1 MGLRAFRFGKVAK
14 KMSVRATN
22 WAWSLEEVMG
32 SEALVLLALA
42 DQAND
47 EGFCWPSQEK
57 LAPKARQSV
66 STLRRS
72 LRSLEKMGLLTTI
85 TRSSTRGRRSNLYL
99 LHIGAR
105 PDLSMKSAKAV
116 TLSEEAVQACEML
129 EEASSAVFV
138 ANKATGQ
145 IDRLPQSV
153 IGDRLQPVTGDR
165 LPYKEPP
172 LGTTRPYPTL
182 PTAPAPDQ
190 AAGAGVG
197 SGGKTSTQGTEGARN
212 VPVEGPGVPVGEVK
226 PRPGS
231 RVQAAPVKGLKTAEV
246 GLSEQERAL
255 VGACLPA
262 WMSALDKRGAHKVA
276 EALKERVDAGWQ
288 PSQIRGL
295 LDGNPPSQV
304 IHMASLVLNRLER
317 NVDIDCAPARLNAE
331 AKKRASERRQIIDQ
345 REREREVPLDAKAQ
359 AAANAAKE
367 WVAKNYPALGGM
379 DMALAAVCYQKNS
392 LGEQLSGFEK
402 NRLAKIGVT
411 LPTVG

>member
-1 MGLRAFRFGKVAK
+1 
-14 KMSVRATN
+14 MSVRASS

-47 EGFCWPSQEK
+47 EGLCWPSQEK

-85 TRSSTRGRRSNLYL
+85 MRSSTRGRRSNLYL
-99 LHIGAR
+99 LHIGAK
-105 PDLSMKSAKAV
+105 PDLSMKSARTVNLGEDA
-116 TLSEEAVQACEML
+116 AQACQML

-145 IDRLPQSV
+145 IDRLP
-153 IGDRLQPVTGDR
+153 
-165 LPYKEPP
+165 YKEPP
-172 LGTTRPYPTL
+172 LRTTRPYPTL

-190 AAGAGVG
+190 AAGMKVG
-197 SGGKTSTQGTEGARN
+197 SGGKTSTQGTEGTRN
-212 VPVEGPGVPVGEVK
+212 VPVEGSGVPVGEAK

-231 RVQAAPVKGLKTAEV
+231 RVQAGPVKGPKTAEA

-262 WMSALDKRGAHKVA
+262 WMASLDKRGAHKVA
-276 EALKERVDAGWQ
+276 QALKARVDAGWQ

-317 NVDIDCAPARLNAE
+317 NVDIDCAPARLSAE
-331 AKKRASERRQIIDQ
+331 AKKRASERRKQIISQ
-345 REREREVPLDAKAQ
+345 REQEVPLDAKAQ
-359 AAANAAKE
+359 AAANAAKK
-367 WVAKNYPALGGM
+367 WVAKNYPALEGI
-379 DMALAAVCYQKNS
+379 DAALAAVCYQKNAS
-392 LGEQLSGFEK
+392 GGQLSGFEK
-402 NRLAKIGVT
+402 NRLAKIGVR
-411 LPTVG
+411 LPVA

>member
-1 MGLRAFRFGKVAK
+1 
-14 KMSVRATN
+14 MSVRVLT
-22 WAWSLEEVMG
+22 WAWGLEEVMG

-47 EGFCWPSQEK
+47 EGLCWPSQEK

-116 TLSEEAVQACEML
+116 TLSEGAVQACEML
-129 EEASSAVFV
+129 EEASEAVFV

-145 IDRLPQSV
+145 FDRLPQPV

-165 LPYKEPP
+165 LLYEEPP
-172 LGTTRPYPTL
+172 LGTTKPNPTL

-190 AAGAGVG
+190 AAGAKVG
-197 SGGKTSTQGTEGARN
+197 LGGKTSTQEPEGTRN

-231 RVQAAPVKGLKTAEV
+231 RVQAVPVKGPKTAEA
-246 GLSEQERAL
+246 GLDEQERAL
-255 VGACLPA
+255 LGACLPA
-262 WMSALDKRGAHKVA
+262 WMASLDKRGAHKVA
-276 EALKERVDAGWQ
+276 QALKARVDAGWQ

-295 LDGNPPSQV
+295 LDGNPPPQI

-317 NVDIDCAPARLNAE
+317 NVDIDCAPARLSAE
-331 AKKRASERRQIIDQ
+331 AKKRASERRKQIITASEQ
-345 REREREVPLDAKAQ
+345 PQAPLDAKTQ
-359 AAANAAKE
+359 AAANAAKK
-367 WVAKNYPALGGM
+367 WVAQNYPALEGM
-379 DMALAAVCYQKNS
+379 DAALAAVCYQKNAC
-392 LGEQLSGFEK
+392 GEQLSGFEK
-402 NRLAKIGVT
+402 NRLTKIGVR
-411 LPTVG
+411 LPVA

>member
-1 MGLRAFRFGKVAK
+1 
-14 KMSVRATN
+14 MSVCAST

-47 EGFCWPSQEK
+47 EGFCWPSQQK

-99 LHIGAR
+99 LHIGAK

-116 TLSEEAVQACEML
+116 TLSEEAAQACQML

-145 IDRLPQSV
+145 IDRLPQPV
-153 IGDRLQPVTGDR
+153 IGDRL
-165 LPYKEPP
+165 PYIEPP
-172 LGTTRPYPTL
+172 DRTTKPNPTL
-182 PTAPAPDQ
+182 STPARAQ
-190 AAGAGVG
+190 AAGAKVG
-197 SGGKTSTQGTEGARN
+197 LGGKTSTQGTDGTRN

-231 RVQAAPVKGLKTAEV
+231 QVQAGPVKGLKTAEA
-246 GLSEQERAL
+246 GLDEQERAL

-262 WMSALDKRGAHKVA
+262 WMASLDKRGAHKVA

-295 LDGNPPSQV
+295 LDGNPPPQI

-317 NVDIDCAPARLNAE
+317 NVDIDCAPARLSAE
-331 AKKRASERRQIIDQ
+331 AKKRTCERRKQIISQ
-345 REREREVPLDAKAQ
+345 REQETPLDAKAQ
-359 AAANAAKE
+359 AAASAAKK
-367 WVAKNYPALGGM
+367 WVAQNYPTLEGI
-379 DMALAAVCYQKNS
+379 DMALAAVCYQKNAC
-392 LGEQLSGFEK
+392 GEQLSGFEK
-402 NRLAKIGVT
+402 NRLAKIGVR
-411 LPTVG
+411 LPVA

>member
-1 MGLRAFRFGKVAK
+1 
-14 KMSVRATN
+14 MSVCAST

-47 EGFCWPSQEK
+47 EGFCWPSQQK

-85 TRSSTRGRRSNLYL
+85 TRSSTRGRRSNVYL
-99 LHIGAR
+99 LHIGDK
-105 PDLSMKSAKAV
+105 PDLSMKSARTVNLGEDA
-116 TLSEEAVQACEML
+116 AQACQML
-129 EEASSAVFV
+129 EEASDAVFV

-145 IDRLPQSV
+145 F
-153 IGDRLQPVTGDR
+153 DR
-165 LPYKEPP
+165 LPYIEPP
-172 LGTTRPYPTL
+172 DRTTKPNPTL

-190 AAGAGVG
+190 AASAKVG
-197 SGGKTSTQGTEGARN
+197 SGGKTSTQGTEGTRN
-212 VPVEGPGVPVGEVK
+212 APVEGAGVPVDEVK

-231 RVQAAPVKGLKTAEV
+231 RVQAGPVKGPKTAEA
-246 GLSEQERAL
+246 GLSAQERAL

-276 EALKERVDAGWQ
+276 QALKARVDAGWQ

-317 NVDIDCAPARLNAE
+317 NVDIDCAPARLSVE
-331 AKKRASERRQIIDQ
+331 AKKRASERREQIISQ
-345 REREREVPLDAKAQ
+345 REQEVPLDPKAQ

-379 DMALAAVCYQKNS
+379 DMALAVVCYQKNS

-402 NRLAKIGVT
+402 NRLTKIGVT

>member
-1 MGLRAFRFGKVAK
+1 
-14 KMSVRATN
+14 MSVRAST

-116 TLSEEAVQACEML
+116 NLGEDAAQACQML
-129 EEASSAVFV
+129 EEASDAVFV

-145 IDRLPQSV
+145 IDRLPQPV
-153 IGDRLQPVTGDR
+153 IGDRLQPVTSDR
-165 LPYKEPP
+165 LLYIEPS
-172 LGTTRPYPTL
+172 LRTTKPNPT
-182 PTAPAPDQ
+182 PTPARAQ
-190 AAGAGVG
+190 AASAKVG
-197 SGGKTSTQGTEGARN
+197 FGGKTSTQEIASARN
-212 VPVEGPGVPVGEVK
+212 VPVEGASVPVGEVK

-231 RVQAAPVKGLKTAEV
+231 RVQAGPVKGPKTAEA
-246 GLSEQERAL
+246 GLDEQERAL

-262 WMSALDKRGAHKVA
+262 WMASLDKRGARKVA
-276 EALKERVDAGWQ
+276 QALKARVDAGWQ

-331 AKKRASERRQIIDQ
+331 AKKRASERCKQIIAQ
-345 REREREVPLDAKAQ
+345 REQEVPLDPKAQ

-367 WVAKNYPALGGM
+367 WVAQNYPALGGM
-379 DMALAAVCYQKNS
+379 DMALAAVCYQKNAC
-392 LGEQLSGFEK
+392 GEQLSGFEK
-402 NRLAKIGVT
+402 NRLAKIGVR
-411 LPTVG
+411 LPEA

>member
-1 MGLRAFRFGKVAK
+1 
-14 KMSVRATN
+14 MSVRAST

-47 EGFCWPSQEK
+47 EGFCWPAQQK

-99 LHIGAR
+99 LHIGAK
-105 PDLSMKSAKAV
+105 PDLSMRSAKAV
-116 TLSEEAVQACEML
+116 TLSEEDAQACEML

-145 IDRLPQSV
+145 FDRLPQPV
-153 IGDRLQPVTGDR
+153 TGDRLQPVTDDR
-165 LPYKEPP
+165 LPYIEPP
-172 LGTTRPYPTL
+172 DRTTKPNPTL

-190 AAGAGVG
+190 AANARVG
-197 SGGKTSTQGTEGARN
+197 SGEKTSSREPAGIQN
-212 VPVEGPGVPVGEVK
+212 VPVEGAGVPVGEVK

-231 RVQAAPVKGLKTAEV
+231 RVQAGSFKGPRTAEV

-255 VGACLPA
+255 LGACLPA

-317 NVDIDCAPARLNAE
+317 NVDIDCAPARLSVE
-331 AKKRASERRQIIDQ
+331 AKKRASERRQIIAQ
-345 REREREVPLDAKAQ
+345 REREREVPLDPKAQ

-402 NRLAKIGVT
+402 NRLSKIGVT

>member
-1 MGLRAFRFGKVAK
+1 
-14 KMSVRATN
+14 MSVRAST

-47 EGFCWPSQEK
+47 EGLCWPSQEK

-99 LHIGAR
+99 LHIGAK

-116 TLSEEAVQACEML
+116 NLGEGAAQACQML
-129 EEASSAVFV
+129 EDASSAVFV

-145 IDRLPQSV
+145 FDRLPQSV

-165 LPYKEPP
+165 LLYTEPP
-172 LGTTRPYPTL
+172 DRTTKPNPTL
-182 PTAPAPDQ
+182 PTAPARSQ
-190 AAGAGVG
+190 AANAKVG
-197 SGGKTSTQGTEGARN
+197 SGGKTSTQGTEGTRN
-212 VPVEGPGVPVGEVK
+212 APVEGASVPVGEVK

-231 RVQAAPVKGLKTAEV
+231 RVQGGPVKGLKTAEV

-255 VGACLPA
+255 LGACLPA
-262 WMSALDKRGAHKVA
+262 WMASLDKRGAHKVA
-276 EALKERVDAGWQ
+276 QALKARVDAGWQ

-295 LDGNPPSQV
+295 LDGNPPSQI

-317 NVDIDCAPARLNAE
+317 NVDIDCAPARLSAE
-331 AKKRASERRQIIDQ
+331 AKKRASERRKQIISQ
-345 REREREVPLDAKAQ
+345 REQEVPLDAKAQ
-359 AAANAAKE
+359 AAANAAKK
-367 WVAKNYPALGGM
+367 WVAQNYPTLEGM
-379 DMALAAVCYQKNS
+379 DMALATVCYQKKTS
-392 LGEQLSGFEK
+392 GKKLSGFEK

-411 LPTVG
+411 LPEA

>member
-1 MGLRAFRFGKVAK
+1 
-14 KMSVRATN
+14 
-22 WAWSLEEVMG
+22 MG

-47 EGFCWPSQEK
+47 EGLCWPSQEK

-105 PDLSMKSAKAV
+105 PDLSMKSARTVNLGEGA
-116 TLSEEAVQACEML
+116 AQACQML
-129 EEASSAVFV
+129 EEASDAVFV

-145 IDRLPQSV
+145 FDRLPQSV

-165 LPYKEPP
+165 LLYTEPP
-172 LGTTRPYPTL
+172 DRTTKPNPTL
-182 PTAPAPDQ
+182 PTAPAPDK
-190 AAGAGVG
+190 AAGMKVG

-212 VPVEGPGVPVGEVK
+212 APVEGASVPVGEVK

-231 RVQAAPVKGLKTAEV
+231 RVQGGPVKGLKTAEV

-255 VGACLPA
+255 LGACLPV
-262 WMSALDKRGAHKVA
+262 WMASLDKRGAHKVA
-276 EALKERVDAGWQ
+276 EALKVRVDAGWQ

-295 LDGNPPSQV
+295 LDGNPPSQI

-317 NVDIDCAPARLNAE
+317 NVDIDCAPTRLSVE
-331 AKKRASERRQIIDQ
+331 AKKRASERRKQIISQ
-345 REREREVPLDAKAQ
+345 REQEVPVDAKAQ
-359 AAANAAKE
+359 AAANAAKK
-367 WVAKNYPALGGM
+367 WVAKNYPALEGM
-379 DMALAAVCYQKNS
+379 DLALATVCYQKNAS
-392 LGEQLSGFEK
+392 GEQLSGFEK
-402 NRLAKIGVT
+402 NRLAKIGVR
-411 LPTVG
+411 LPEA

>member
-1 MGLRAFRFGKVAK
+1 
-14 KMSVRATN
+14 MSVRASS
-22 WAWSLEEVMG
+22 WAWSLEEVQG

-47 EGFCWPSQEK
+47 QGFCWPSQEK

-99 LHIGAR
+99 LHIGAK
-105 PDLSMKSAKAV
+105 PDLSMRSAKAV
-116 TLSEEAVQACEML
+116 TLSEETVQACEML
-129 EEASSAVFV
+129 EEASDAVFV

-145 IDRLPQSV
+145 IDRLLQPV

-165 LPYKEPP
+165 LLYKEPS
-172 LGTTRPYPTL
+172 LRTTKPNPTL
-182 PTAPAPDQ
+182 PTPVPDR
-190 AAGAGVG
+190 AAGAKVG
-197 SGGKTSTQGTEGARN
+197 SGGKTSTQGTKGTRN
-212 VPVEGPGVPVGEVK
+212 APVEGPGVPVGEVK

-231 RVQAAPVKGLKTAEV
+231 RVQAGPVKSPKTAEA
-246 GLSEQERAL
+246 GLDEQERAL

-276 EALKERVDAGWQ
+276 QALKERVDAGWQ

-295 LDGNPPSQV
+295 LDGNPPPQI

-317 NVDIDCAPARLNAE
+317 NVDIDCAPARLSAE
-331 AKKRASERRQIIDQ
+331 AKKRASERRKQIITASEQ
-345 REREREVPLDAKAQ
+345 PQAPLDAKTQ
-359 AAANAAKE
+359 AAANAAKK
-367 WVAKNYPALGGM
+367 WVAQNYPALEGM
-379 DMALAAVCYQKNS
+379 DAALAAVCYQKNAC
-392 LGEQLSGFEK
+392 GEQLSGFEK
-402 NRLAKIGVT
+402 NRLTKIGVR
-411 LPTVG
+411 LPVA

>member
-1 MGLRAFRFGKVAK
+1 
-14 KMSVRATN
+14 
-22 WAWSLEEVMG
+22 MG

-47 EGFCWPSQEK
+47 EGLCWPSQEK

-99 LHIGAR
+99 LHIGAK
-105 PDLSMKSAKAV
+105 PDLSMKSAKTVNLGEDA
-116 TLSEEAVQACEML
+116 AQACQML
-129 EEASSAVFV
+129 EEVSDAVFV
-138 ANKATGQ
+138 ANKPTGQ
-145 IDRLPQSV
+145 IDRLPQPV
-153 IGDRLQPVTGDR
+153 IDDRLQPVTGDR
-165 LPYKEPP
+165 LLYKEPSDR
-172 LGTTRPYPTL
+172 TTKPNPTL
-182 PTAPAPDQ
+182 PTPARTQ
-190 AAGAGVG
+190 AAGAKVG
-197 SGGKTSTQGTEGARN
+197 LGGKTPTQGKASARN

-231 RVQAAPVKGLKTAEV
+231 RVQAAPVRGRKTAEV

-262 WMSALDKRGAHKVA
+262 WMSALDKRGARKVA
-276 EALKERVDAGWQ
+276 EALKARVDAGWQ

-304 IHMASLVLNRLER
+304 MHMASLVLNRLER

-331 AKKRASERRQIIDQ
+331 AKKRASERCKQIIAQ
-345 REREREVPLDAKAQ
+345 REQEVPLDPKVQ

-367 WVAKNYPALGGM
+367 WVAQNYPALGGM

-411 LPTVG
+411 LPEA

>member
-1 MGLRAFRFGKVAK
+1 
-14 KMSVRATN
+14 MSVRAST

-47 EGFCWPSQEK
+47 EGLCWPSQEK

-99 LHIGAR
+99 LHIGAK
-105 PDLSMKSAKAV
+105 PDLSMRSARTV
-116 TLSEEAVQACEML
+116 NLGEEDAQACEML
-129 EEASSAVFV
+129 EEASGAKFV

-145 IDRLPQSV
+145 FDRLPQSV

-165 LPYKEPP
+165 LPYKEPSDR
-172 LGTTRPYPTL
+172 TTKPNPTL
-182 PTAPAPDQ
+182 PSQ
-190 AAGAGVG
+190 AVDMKVG
-197 SGGKTSTQGTEGARN
+197 SGGKTSTQEPEGTRN
-212 VPVEGPGVPVGEVK
+212 VPVEGAGVPVGEVK

-231 RVQAAPVKGLKTAEV
+231 RVQAGPVKGLKTAEV

-255 VGACLPA
+255 VGACLPV

-295 LDGNPPSQV
+295 LDGNPPSQI

-317 NVDIDCAPARLNAE
+317 NVDIDCAPTRLSVE
-331 AKKRASERRQIIDQ
+331 AKKRASERRKQIISQ
-345 REREREVPLDAKAQ
+345 REREVPVDAKAQ
-359 AAANAAKE
+359 AAASAAKK

-379 DMALAAVCYQKNS
+379 DMALAAVCYQKNI

-402 NRLAKIGVT
+402 NRLAKIGVR
-411 LPTVG
+411 LPEA

>member
-1 MGLRAFRFGKVAK
+1 
-14 KMSVRATN
+14 MSVRAST

-47 EGFCWPSQEK
+47 EGLCWPSQEK

-99 LHIGAR
+99 LHIGAK

-116 TLSEEAVQACEML
+116 NLGEGAAQACQML
-129 EEASSAVFV
+129 EDASSAVFV

-145 IDRLPQSV
+145 FDRLPQSV

-165 LPYKEPP
+165 LLYTEPP
-172 LGTTRPYPTL
+172 DRTTKPNPTL
-182 PTAPAPDQ
+182 PTAPARGQ
-190 AAGAGVG
+190 AANAKVG
-197 SGGKTSTQGTEGARN
+197 SGGKTSTQGTEGTRN
-212 VPVEGPGVPVGEVK
+212 APVEGASVPVGEVK

-231 RVQAAPVKGLKTAEV
+231 RVQGGPVKGLKTAEV

-255 VGACLPA
+255 VGACLPV

-276 EALKERVDAGWQ
+276 EALKVRVDAGWQ

-295 LDGNPPSQV
+295 LDGNPPSQI

-317 NVDIDCAPARLNAE
+317 NVDIDCAPTRLSVE
-331 AKKRASERRQIIDQ
+331 AKKRASERRKQIISQ
-345 REREREVPLDAKAQ
+345 REQEVPVDAKAQ
-359 AAANAAKE
+359 AAANAAKK
-367 WVAKNYPALGGM
+367 WVAKNYPALEGM
-379 DMALAAVCYQKNS
+379 DLALATVCYQKNAS
-392 LGEQLSGFEK
+392 GEQLSGFEK
-402 NRLAKIGVT
+402 NRLAKIGVR
-411 LPTVG
+411 LPEA

>member
-1 MGLRAFRFGKVAK
+1 
-14 KMSVRATN
+14 MSVRAST

-47 EGFCWPSQEK
+47 EGLCWPSQEK

-99 LHIGAR
+99 LHIGAK

-116 TLSEEAVQACEML
+116 NLGEGAAQACQML
-129 EEASSAVFV
+129 EDASSAVFV

-145 IDRLPQSV
+145 FDRLPQSV

-165 LPYKEPP
+165 LLYTEPP
-172 LGTTRPYPTL
+172 DRTTKPNPTL
-182 PTAPAPDQ
+182 PTAPARSQ
-190 AAGAGVG
+190 AANAKVG
-197 SGGKTSTQGTEGARN
+197 SGGKTSTQGTEGTRN
-212 VPVEGPGVPVGEVK
+212 APVEGPGVPVGEVK

-231 RVQAAPVKGLKTAEV
+231 RVQAGPVKGPKTAEA

-276 EALKERVDAGWQ
+276 QALKARVDAGWQ

-317 NVDIDCAPARLNAE
+317 NVDIDCAPARLSVE
-331 AKKRASERRQIIDQ
+331 AKKRASERRKQIIAQ
-345 REREREVPLDAKAQ
+345 REQERTLDPKAQ

-367 WVAKNYPALGGM
+367 WVAKNYPALEGM
-379 DMALAAVCYQKNS
+379 DAALAAVCYQKNAC
-392 LGEQLSGFEK
+392 GEQLSGFEK
-402 NRLAKIGVT
+402 NRLAKIGVR
-411 LPTVG
+411 LPEA

>member
-1 MGLRAFRFGKVAK
+1 
-14 KMSVRATN
+14 MSVRATN

-32 SEALVLLALA
+32 SEAMVLLALA

-47 EGFCWPSQEK
+47 EGFCWPAQQK

-99 LHIGAR
+99 LHIGAK
-105 PDLSMKSAKAV
+105 PDLSMKSARPVA
-116 TLSEEAVQACEML
+116 LSDEAAQACQMLEEA

-145 IDRLPQSV
+145 FDRLRQPV
-153 IGDRLQPVTGDR
+153 IDDRLQPVTGDR
-165 LPYKEPP
+165 LLYEEPP
-172 LGTTRPYPTL
+172 FRTTKPNPTL
-182 PTAPAPDQ
+182 PTPARAQ
-190 AAGAGVG
+190 AAGATVG
-197 SGGKTSTQGTEGARN
+197 LGGKTSTQGTKGARN

-231 RVQAAPVKGLKTAEV
+231 RVQAGSFKGPRTAEV

-276 EALKERVDAGWQ
+276 QALKERVDAGWQ

>member
-1 MGLRAFRFGKVAK
+1 
-14 KMSVRATN
+14 
-22 WAWSLEEVMG
+22 MG

-47 EGFCWPSQEK
+47 EGLCWPAQEK

-99 LHIGAR
+99 LHIGAK
-105 PDLSMKSAKAV
+105 PDLSMRSAKAV
-116 TLSEEAVQACEML
+116 NLGEDAAQACQML
-129 EEASSAVFV
+129 EEAEEASGAVFV

-145 IDRLPQSV
+145 FDRL
-153 IGDRLQPVTGDR
+153 L
-165 LPYKEPP
+165 YKEPP
-172 LGTTRPYPTL
+172 LRTTKPNLTL
-182 PTAPAPDQ
+182 PTTPAPSQ
-190 AAGAGVG
+190 AAGAKVG
-197 SGGKTSTQGTEGARN
+197 SGGKTSTQGTGRARN

-231 RVQAAPVKGLKTAEV
+231 RVQAGSFKGSKTAEV

-276 EALKERVDAGWQ
+276 QALKARVDAGWQ

-317 NVDIDCAPARLNAE
+317 NVDIDCAPARLSVE
-331 AKKRASERRQIIDQ
+331 AKKRASERRKQIISQ
-345 REREREVPLDAKAQ
+345 REREVPLDPKVQ
-359 AAANAAKE
+359 AAASAAKE
-367 WVAKNYPALGGM
+367 WVSQNYPALGGM
-379 DMALAAVCYQKNS
+379 DMALAAVCYQKNI

-402 NRLAKIGVT
+402 NRLAKIGVR
-411 LPTVG
+411 LPVA

>member
-1 MGLRAFRFGKVAK
+1 
-14 KMSVRATN
+14 MSVRATN

-47 EGFCWPSQEK
+47 EGFCWPAQQK

-99 LHIGAR
+99 LHIGAK
-105 PDLSMKSAKAV
+105 PDLSMRSAKAV
-116 TLSEEAVQACEML
+116 TLSEEDAQACEML
-129 EEASSAVFV
+129 EEASGAVFV

-145 IDRLPQSV
+145 FDRLPQPV
-153 IGDRLQPVTGDR
+153 IGDRLQPVTSDR
-165 LPYKEPP
+165 LLYKEPP

-190 AAGAGVG
+190 AANAKVG
-197 SGGKTSTQGTEGARN
+197 SGGKTPTQEIASARN

-231 RVQAAPVKGLKTAEV
+231 RVQAGPVKGPKTAEA
-246 GLSEQERAL
+246 GLDEQERAL
-255 VGACLPA
+255 LGACLPA
-262 WMSALDKRGAHKVA
+262 WMASLDKRGAHKVA

-295 LDGNPPSQV
+295 LDGNPPPQI
-304 IHMASLVLNRLER
+304 IHMPSLVLNRLER
-317 NVDIDCAPARLNAE
+317 NVDIDCAPARLSAE
-331 AKKRASERRQIIDQ
+331 AKKRASERRKQIIAASEQ
-345 REREREVPLDAKAQ
+345 PQAPLDAKTQ
-359 AAANAAKE
+359 AVANAAKK
-367 WVAKNYPALGGM
+367 WVAQNYPALEGM
-379 DMALAAVCYQKNS
+379 DAALAAVCYQKNAC
-392 LGEQLSGFEK
+392 GEQLSGFEK
-402 NRLAKIGVT
+402 NRLTKIGVR
-411 LPTVG
+411 LPVA

>member
-1 MGLRAFRFGKVAK
+1 
-14 KMSVRATN
+14 MSVRAST

-47 EGFCWPSQEK
+47 EGLCWPSQEK

-99 LHIGAR
+99 LHIGAK
-105 PDLSMKSAKAV
+105 PDLSMRSARTV
-116 TLSEEAVQACEML
+116 NLEEDAAQACEML

-172 LGTTRPYPTL
+172 LGTTKPNPTL
-182 PTAPAPDQ
+182 PTAPAPSQ
-190 AAGAGVG
+190 AANAKVG
-197 SGGKTSTQGTEGARN
+197 SGGKTSTQGTEGTRN

-231 RVQAAPVKGLKTAEV
+231 RVQAVPVKGPKTAEA

-255 VGACLPA
+255 LGSCLPA
-262 WMSALDKRGAHKVA
+262 WMASLDKRGAHKVA

-295 LDGNPPSQV
+295 LDGNPPAQV

-317 NVDIDCAPARLNAE
+317 NVDIDCAPARLSAE
-331 AKKRASERRQIIDQ
+331 AKKRANERRKQIISQ
-345 REREREVPLDAKAQ
+345 REQETPLDAKAQ
-359 AAANAAKE
+359 AAANAAKK
-367 WVAKNYPALGGM
+367 WVAKNYPTLEGM
-379 DMALAAVCYQKNS
+379 DMALATVCYQKNAS
-392 LGEQLSGFEK
+392 GEQLSGFEK
-402 NRLAKIGVT
+402 NRLAKIGVR
-411 LPTVG
+411 LPVA

>member
-1 MGLRAFRFGKVAK
+1 
-14 KMSVRATN
+14 
-22 WAWSLEEVMG
+22 MG

-116 TLSEEAVQACEML
+116 NLGEDAAQACQML
-129 EEASSAVFV
+129 EEASDAVFV

-145 IDRLPQSV
+145 FDRLPQPV
-153 IGDRLQPVTGDR
+153 TGDRLQPVTGDR
-165 LPYKEPP
+165 LLYKEPS
-172 LGTTRPYPTL
+172 LRTTKPNPTL
-182 PTAPAPDQ
+182 PTPARAQ
-190 AAGAGVG
+190 AANAGVG
-197 SGGKTSTQGTEGARN
+197 LGGKTSTQGTEGARN
-212 VPVEGPGVPVGEVK
+212 VPVEGAGVPVGEVK

-262 WMSALDKRGAHKVA
+262 WMASLDKRGAHKVA
-276 EALKERVDAGWQ
+276 EALKARVDAGWQ

-295 LDGNPPSQV
+295 IDGNPPPQV
-304 IHMASLVLNRLER
+304 MHMASLVLNRLER

-331 AKKRASERRQIIDQ
+331 AKKRASERCKQIIAQ
-345 REREREVPLDAKAQ
+345 REREVPLDAKAQ
-359 AAANAAKE
+359 AAANAAKK
-367 WVAKNYPALGGM
+367 WVAQNYPALKGM
-379 DMALAAVCYQKNS
+379 DMALAALCYQKNAC
-392 LGEQLSGFEK
+392 GEQLSGFEK
-402 NRLAKIGVT
+402 NRLTKIGVT
-411 LPTVG
+411 LPVA

>member
-1 MGLRAFRFGKVAK
+1 
-14 KMSVRATN
+14 MSVRVLT
-22 WAWSLEEVMG
+22 WAWGLEEVMG

-99 LHIGAR
+99 LHIGAK

-129 EEASSAVFV
+129 EEASGAVFV

-145 IDRLPQSV
+145 IDRLPQ
-153 IGDRLQPVTGDR
+153 PVTSDR
-165 LPYKEPP
+165 LPYIEPS
-172 LGTTRPYPTL
+172 LRTTKPNPT
-182 PTAPAPDQ
+182 PTPARAQ
-190 AAGAGVG
+190 AAGAKVG
-197 SGGKTSTQGTEGARN
+197 SGGKTSTQEPGDTRN
-212 VPVEGPGVPVGEVK
+212 VPVEGASVPVGEVK

-231 RVQAAPVKGLKTAEV
+231 RVQGGPVKAPKTAEA
-246 GLSEQERAL
+246 GLDEQERAL

-262 WMSALDKRGAHKVA
+262 WMASLDKRGAHKVA
-276 EALKERVDAGWQ
+276 QALKERVDAGWQ

-304 IHMASLVLNRLER
+304 IHMPSLVLNRLER

-331 AKKRASERRQIIDQ
+331 AKKRASERCKQIIAQ
-345 REREREVPLDAKAQ
+345 REQEVPLDEKAQ
-359 AAANAAKE
+359 AAANAAKK
-367 WVAKNYPALGGM
+367 WVAKNYPTLEGM
-379 DMALAAVCYQKNS
+379 DAALAVVCYQKNAC
-392 LGEQLSGFEK
+392 GEQLSGFEK
-402 NRLAKIGVT
+402 NRLTKIGVR
-411 LPTVG
+411 LPEA

>member
-1 MGLRAFRFGKVAK
+1 
-14 KMSVRATN
+14 MSVRAST

-32 SEALVLLALA
+32 SEVLVLLALA

-99 LHIGAR
+99 LHIGAK

-116 TLSEEAVQACEML
+116 NLGEDAAQACQML

-145 IDRLPQSV
+145 IDRLPQPV
-153 IGDRLQPVTGDR
+153 TYDRLQPVTSDR

-172 LGTTRPYPTL
+172 DRTTKPNPTL
-182 PTAPAPDQ
+182 PTPARAQ
-190 AAGAGVG
+190 AAGATVG
-197 SGGKTSTQGTEGARN
+197 LGGKTSTQEPEGTRN
-212 VPVEGPGVPVGEVK
+212 APVEGPGVPVGEVK

-231 RVQAAPVKGLKTAEV
+231 RVQAGPFKGSKTAEA
-246 GLSEQERAL
+246 GLDEQERAL

-262 WMSALDKRGAHKVA
+262 WMASLDKRGAHKVA
-276 EALKERVDAGWQ
+276 QALKERVDAGWQ

-295 LDGNPPSQV
+295 LDGNPPPQI
-304 IHMASLVLNRLER
+304 IHMPSLVLNRLER
-317 NVDIDCAPARLNAE
+317 NVDIDCAPARLSVE
-331 AKKRASERRQIIDQ
+331 AKKRASERRKQIIAASEQ
-345 REREREVPLDAKAQ
+345 PQAPLDAKTQ
-359 AAANAAKE
+359 AVANAAKE
-367 WVAKNYPALGGM
+367 WVSQNYPALEGM
-379 DMALAAVCYQKNS
+379 DLALATVCYQKNAC
-392 LGEQLSGFEK
+392 GEQLSGFEK
-402 NRLAKIGVT
+402 NRLAKIGVR
-411 LPTVG
+411 LPEA

>member
-1 MGLRAFRFGKVAK
+1 
-14 KMSVRATN
+14 MSVRATN

-47 EGFCWPSQEK
+47 EGFCWPAQEK

-99 LHIGAR
+99 LHIGAK
-105 PDLSMKSAKAV
+105 PDLSMRSAKAV
-116 TLSEEAVQACEML
+116 SLGEDAAQACQML
-129 EEASSAVFV
+129 EEASDAVFV
-138 ANKATGQ
+138 ANKPTGQ
-145 IDRLPQSV
+145 IDRLPQPV
-153 IGDRLQPVTGDR
+153 TDDRLQPVTSDR
-165 LPYKEPP
+165 LLYTEPP

-190 AAGAGVG
+190 AASAKVG
-197 SGGKTSTQGTEGARN
+197 SGGKTSTQGTKGTRN
-212 VPVEGPGVPVGEVK
+212 APVEGPGVPVGEVK

-231 RVQAAPVKGLKTAEV
+231 RVQAGSFKGPRTAEV

-276 EALKERVDAGWQ
+276 QALKERVDAGWQ

>member
-1 MGLRAFRFGKVAK
+1 
-14 KMSVRATN
+14 
-22 WAWSLEEVMG
+22 MG

-99 LHIGAR
+99 LHIGAK
-105 PDLSMKSAKAV
+105 PDLSMKSARAV
-116 TLSEEAVQACEML
+116 SLGEEAAQACEML
-129 EEASSAVFV
+129 EEASDAVFV
-138 ANKATGQ
+138 VNKATGQ
-145 IDRLPQSV
+145 FDRLPQPV
-153 IGDRLQPVTGDR
+153 TDDRLQPVTSDR
-165 LPYKEPP
+165 LPYIEPS
-172 LGTTRPYPTL
+172 LRTTKPNPTL

-190 AAGAGVG
+190 AAGAKVG
-197 SGGKTSTQGTEGARN
+197 SGGKTSTQEPEGTRN

-231 RVQAAPVKGLKTAEV
+231 RVQGGPVKSRKTAEA

-255 VGACLPA
+255 LGACLPA
-262 WMSALDKRGAHKVA
+262 WMSALDKRGARKVA
-276 EALKERVDAGWQ
+276 QALKARVDAGWQ

-304 IHMASLVLNRLER
+304 MHMASLVLNRLER

-331 AKKRASERRQIIDQ
+331 AKKRASERCKQIIAQ
-345 REREREVPLDAKAQ
+345 REQEVPLDPKAQ

-379 DMALAAVCYQKNS
+379 DMALAAVCYQKNAC
-392 LGEQLSGFEK
+392 GEQLSGFEK
-402 NRLAKIGVT
+402 NRLAKIGVR
-411 LPTVG
+411 LPEA

>member
-1 MGLRAFRFGKVAK
+1 
-14 KMSVRATN
+14 MSVRAST

-47 EGFCWPSQEK
+47 EGFCWPSQQK

-85 TRSSTRGRRSNLYL
+85 TRSSTRGRRSNVYL
-99 LHIGAR
+99 LHIGAK
-105 PDLSMKSAKAV
+105 PDLSMKSARTVNLGEDA
-116 TLSEEAVQACEML
+116 AQACQIL
-129 EEASSAVFV
+129 EEASDAVFV

-145 IDRLPQSV
+145 FDRLPQSV
-153 IGDRLQPVTGDR
+153 TDDRLQPVTYDR
-165 LPYKEPP
+165 LPYIEPP
-172 LGTTRPYPTL
+172 DRTTKPNPTL
-182 PTAPAPDQ
+182 PTAPAPSQ
-190 AAGAGVG
+190 TANAKVG
-197 SGGKTSTQGTEGARN
+197 SGGKTSTQGTEGTRN
-212 VPVEGPGVPVGEVK
+212 APVEGAGVPVGEVK

-231 RVQAAPVKGLKTAEV
+231 RVQTVPVKSLKTAEA
-246 GLSEQERAL
+246 GLNEQERAL
-255 VGACLPA
+255 IGACLPA
-262 WMSALDKRGAHKVA
+262 WMASLDKRGAHKVA

-317 NVDIDCAPARLNAE
+317 NVDINCAPARLSVE
-331 AKKRASERRQIIDQ
+331 AKKRASERRKQIISQ
-345 REREREVPLDAKAQ
+345 REREVPLDAKAQ
-359 AAANAAKE
+359 AAANAAKK
-367 WVAKNYPALGGM
+367 WVAKNYPTLEGM
-379 DMALAAVCYQKNS
+379 DLALATVCYQKKVS
-392 LGEQLSGFEK
+392 GEQLSGFEK

>member
-1 MGLRAFRFGKVAK
+1 
-14 KMSVRATN
+14 MSVRAST

-99 LHIGAR
+99 LHIGAK
-105 PDLSMKSAKAV
+105 PDLSMKSARAV
-116 TLSEEAVQACEML
+116 NLGEDAAQACQML
-129 EEASSAVFV
+129 EEASDAVFV
-138 ANKATGQ
+138 ANKPTGQ
-145 IDRLPQSV
+145 IDRLPQPV
-153 IGDRLQPVTGDR
+153 IDDRLQPVTGDR
-165 LPYKEPP
+165 LLYTEPSDR
-172 LGTTRPYPTL
+172 TTKPNPTL
-182 PTAPAPDQ
+182 PTPARAQ
-190 AAGAGVG
+190 AAGAKVG
-197 SGGKTSTQGTEGARN
+197 SGGKTSTQGAGDTRN

-231 RVQAAPVKGLKTAEV
+231 RVQAAPVRGRKTAEV

-262 WMSALDKRGAHKVA
+262 WMSALDKRGARKVA
-276 EALKERVDAGWQ
+276 EALKARVDAGWQ

-295 LDGNPPSQV
+295 LDGNPPPQI

-331 AKKRASERRQIIDQ
+331 AKKRASERCKQIISQ
-345 REREREVPLDAKAQ
+345 REREVPLDPKVQ
-359 AAANAAKE
+359 AAASAAKE

-402 NRLAKIGVT
+402 NRLAKIGVR
-411 LPTVG
+411 LPEA

>member
-1 MGLRAFRFGKVAK
+1 
-14 KMSVRATN
+14 MSVRAST

-47 EGFCWPSQEK
+47 EGLCWPAQEK

-99 LHIGAR
+99 LHIGAK
-105 PDLSMKSAKAV
+105 PDLSMRSAKAV
-116 TLSEEAVQACEML
+116 NLGEDAAQACQML
-129 EEASSAVFV
+129 EEASGAKFV

-145 IDRLPQSV
+145 IDRLPQPV

-165 LPYKEPP
+165 LPYIEPSFR
-172 LGTTRPYPTL
+172 TTKPNPTL
-182 PTAPAPDQ
+182 PTPARAQ
-190 AAGAGVG
+190 AASAGVG
-197 SGGKTSTQGTEGARN
+197 SGGKTSTQEIAGARN
-212 VPVEGPGVPVGEVK
+212 LPVEGPGVPVGEVK

-231 RVQAAPVKGLKTAEV
+231 RVQAAPVKGRKTAEA

-262 WMSALDKRGAHKVA
+262 WMASLDKRGAHKVA
-276 EALKERVDAGWQ
+276 EALKARVDAGWQ

-295 LDGNPPSQV
+295 LDGNPPSQI

-317 NVDIDCAPARLNAE
+317 NVDIDCAPARLSVE
-331 AKKRASERRQIIDQ
+331 AKKRASERRKQIISQ
-345 REREREVPLDAKAQ
+345 REQEVPLDAKAQ

-367 WVAKNYPALGGM
+367 WVAKNYPALEGM
-379 DMALAAVCYQKNS
+379 DMALVAVCYQKNAC
-392 LGEQLSGFEK
+392 GEQLSGFEK

-411 LPTVG
+411 LPEV

>member
-1 MGLRAFRFGKVAK
+1 
-14 KMSVRATN
+14 MSVRAST

-47 EGFCWPSQEK
+47 EGLCWPSQEK

-99 LHIGAR
+99 LHIGAK

-116 TLSEEAVQACEML
+116 NLGEGAAQACQML
-129 EEASSAVFV
+129 EDASSAVFV

-145 IDRLPQSV
+145 FDRL
-153 IGDRLQPVTGDR
+153 LYT
-165 LPYKEPP
+165 EPP
-172 LGTTRPYPTL
+172 DRTTKPNPTL
-182 PTAPAPDQ
+182 PTAPARSQ
-190 AAGAGVG
+190 AANAKVG
-197 SGGKTSTQGTEGARN
+197 SGGKTSTQGTEGTRN
-212 VPVEGPGVPVGEVK
+212 APVEGPGVPVGEVK

-231 RVQAAPVKGLKTAEV
+231 RVQAGPVKGPKMAEA

-276 EALKERVDAGWQ
+276 QALKARVDAGWQ

-317 NVDIDCAPARLNAE
+317 NVDIDCAPARLSVE
-331 AKKRASERRQIIDQ
+331 AKKRASERRKQIIAQ
-345 REREREVPLDAKAQ
+345 REQERPLDPKAQ

-367 WVAKNYPALGGM
+367 WVAKNYSALEGM
-379 DMALAAVCYQKNS
+379 DAALAAVCYQKNAC
-392 LGEQLSGFEK
+392 GEQLSGFEK
-402 NRLAKIGVT
+402 NRLAKIGVR
-411 LPTVG
+411 LPEA

>member
-1 MGLRAFRFGKVAK
+1 
-14 KMSVRATN
+14 MSVRAST

-32 SEALVLLALA
+32 SEVLVLLALA

-47 EGFCWPSQEK
+47 EGLCWPSQEK

-99 LHIGAR
+99 LHIGAK

-116 TLSEEAVQACEML
+116 NLGEGAAQACQML
-129 EEASSAVFV
+129 EDASSAVFV

-145 IDRLPQSV
+145 FDRLPQSV

-165 LPYKEPP
+165 LLYTEPP
-172 LGTTRPYPTL
+172 DRTTKPNPTL
-182 PTAPAPDQ
+182 PTAPARSQ
-190 AAGAGVG
+190 AANAKVG
-197 SGGKTSTQGTEGARN
+197 SGGKTSTQGTDGTRN
-212 VPVEGPGVPVGEVK
+212 APVEGPGVPVGEVK

-231 RVQAAPVKGLKTAEV
+231 RVQAAPVKGLKTAEA
-246 GLSEQERAL
+246 GLNEQERAL
-255 VGACLPA
+255 VGACLPV

-276 EALKERVDAGWQ
+276 QALKVRVDAGWQ

-295 LDGNPPSQV
+295 LDGNPPSQI

-317 NVDIDCAPARLNAE
+317 NVDIDCAPARLSVE
-331 AKKRASERRQIIDQ
+331 AKKRASERRKQIISQ
-345 REREREVPLDAKAQ
+345 REQEVPVDAKAQ
-359 AAANAAKE
+359 ATANAAKK
-367 WVAKNYPALGGM
+367 WVAKNYPALEGM
-379 DMALAAVCYQKNS
+379 DLALATVCYQKNAS
-392 LGEQLSGFEK
+392 GEQLSGFEK
-402 NRLAKIGVT
+402 NRLAKIGVR
-411 LPTVG
+411 LPEA

>member
-1 MGLRAFRFGKVAK
+1 
-14 KMSVRATN
+14 MSVRAST

-99 LHIGAR
+99 LHIGAK
-105 PDLSMKSAKAV
+105 PDLSMRSAKAV
-116 TLSEEAVQACEML
+116 TLSEEDAQACEML
-129 EEASSAVFV
+129 EEASGAKFV

-145 IDRLPQSV
+145 FDRLPQ
-153 IGDRLQPVTGDR
+153 PVTDDR
-165 LPYKEPP
+165 LPYIEPP
-172 LGTTRPYPTL
+172 DRTTKPNPTL
-182 PTAPAPDQ
+182 PTPARAQ
-190 AAGAGVG
+190 AANVKVG
-197 SGGKTSTQGTEGARN
+197 SGEKTSSREPAGIQN
-212 VPVEGPGVPVGEVK
+212 VPVEGAGVPVGEVK

-231 RVQAAPVKGLKTAEV
+231 RVQTVPVKSLKTAEA
-246 GLSEQERAL
+246 GLNEQERAL
-255 VGACLPA
+255 LGACLPA
-262 WMSALDKRGAHKVA
+262 WMASLDKRGAHKVA

-317 NVDIDCAPARLNAE
+317 NVDINCAPARLSVE
-331 AKKRASERRQIIDQ
+331 AKKRASERRKQIISQ
-345 REREREVPLDAKAQ
+345 REREVPLDAKAQ
-359 AAANAAKE
+359 AAANAAKK
-367 WVAKNYPALGGM
+367 WVAKNYPALEGM
-379 DMALAAVCYQKNS
+379 DLALATVCYQKKVS
-392 LGEQLSGFEK
+392 GEQLSGFEK

>member
-1 MGLRAFRFGKVAK
+1 
-14 KMSVRATN
+14 MSVRASS

-99 LHIGAR
+99 LHIGAK
-105 PDLSMKSAKAV
+105 PDLSMRSAKAV
-116 TLSEEAVQACEML
+116 SLGEDAAQACQML
-129 EEASSAVFV
+129 EEASDAVFV
-138 ANKATGQ
+138 ANKPIGQ
-145 IDRLPQSV
+145 IDRLPQPVTSDRLQPV
-153 IGDRLQPVTGDR
+153 IGDRLLYT
-165 LPYKEPP
+165 EPP

-190 AAGAGVG
+190 AAGAKVG
-197 SGGKTSTQGTEGARN
+197 SGGKTSTQGTEGTRN

-231 RVQAAPVKGLKTAEV
+231 RVQAAPVKGSKTAEA
-246 GLSEQERAL
+246 GLDEQERAL
-255 VGACLPA
+255 VGSCLPV
-262 WMSALDKRGAHKVA
+262 WMASLDRRGAHKVA

-295 LDGNPPSQV
+295 LDGNPPAQV

-331 AKKRASERRQIIDQ
+331 AKKRSSERRKQIIAQ
-345 REREREVPLDAKAQ
+345 REQEVPLDAKAQ
-359 AAANAAKE
+359 AAANAAKK
-367 WVAKNYPALGGM
+367 WVTQNYPALEGI
-379 DMALAAVCYQKNS
+379 DMALAAVCYQKNAC
-392 LGEQLSGFEK
+392 GEQLSGFER

-411 LPTVG
+411 LPAE

>member
-1 MGLRAFRFGKVAK
+1 
-14 KMSVRATN
+14 MSVRAST

-47 EGFCWPSQEK
+47 EGLCWPSQEK

-99 LHIGAR
+99 LHIGAK
-105 PDLSMKSAKAV
+105 PDLSMKSARPVA
-116 TLSEEAVQACEML
+116 LSEEDAQACQML
-129 EEASSAVFV
+129 EEASGAKFV

-145 IDRLPQSV
+145 IDRLPQPV

-165 LPYKEPP
+165 LPYIEPSFR
-172 LGTTRPYPTL
+172 TTKPNPTL
-182 PTAPAPDQ
+182 PTPARAQ
-190 AAGAGVG
+190 AASAGVG
-197 SGGKTSTQGTEGARN
+197 SGGKTSTQEIAGARN
-212 VPVEGPGVPVGEVK
+212 LPVEGPGVPVGEVK

-231 RVQAAPVKGLKTAEV
+231 RVQAAPVKGRKTAEA

-262 WMSALDKRGAHKVA
+262 WMASLDKRGAHKVA
-276 EALKERVDAGWQ
+276 EALKARVDAGWQ

-295 LDGNPPSQV
+295 LDGNPPSQI

-317 NVDIDCAPARLNAE
+317 NVDIDCAPARLSVE
-331 AKKRASERRQIIDQ
+331 AKKRASERRKQIISQ
-345 REREREVPLDAKAQ
+345 REQEVPLDAKAQ

-367 WVAKNYPALGGM
+367 WVAKNYPALEGM
-379 DMALAAVCYQKNS
+379 DMALVAVCYQKNAC
-392 LGEQLSGFEK
+392 GEQLSGFEK

-411 LPTVG
+411 LPEV

>member
-1 MGLRAFRFGKVAK
+1 
-14 KMSVRATN
+14 MSVRAST

-47 EGFCWPSQEK
+47 EGLCWPSQEK

-99 LHIGAR
+99 LHIGAK
-105 PDLSMKSAKAV
+105 PDLSMRSARTV
-116 TLSEEAVQACEML
+116 NLEEDAAQACEML
-129 EEASSAVFV
+129 EEASGAKFV

-145 IDRLPQSV
+145 FDRLPQPV

-165 LPYKEPP
+165 LLYKEPS

-182 PTAPAPDQ
+182 PTAPAPDK
-190 AAGAGVG
+190 AAGMKVG
-197 SGGKTSTQGTEGARN
+197 SGGKTSTQGTEGTRN
-212 VPVEGPGVPVGEVK
+212 APAEGPGVPVGEVK

-231 RVQAAPVKGLKTAEV
+231 RVQAAPVKGRKTAEA

-262 WMSALDKRGAHKVA
+262 WMASLDKRGAHKVA
-276 EALKERVDAGWQ
+276 EALKARVDAGWQ

-295 LDGNPPSQV
+295 LDGNPPAQV

-317 NVDIDCAPARLNAE
+317 NVDIDCAPARLSVE
-331 AKKRASERRQIIDQ
+331 AKKRASERRKQIISQ
-345 REREREVPLDAKAQ
+345 REPEAPLDAKAQ

-367 WVAKNYPALGGM
+367 WVAKNYPALEGM

-402 NRLAKIGVT
+402 NRLTKIGVR
-411 LPTVG
+411 LPVA